1 MQLLKSDEIKIK
13 LLDHLKDRKWHS
25 FYDIQRKCSI
35 NYTMLKKHVY
45 FLEMLY
51 LVETM
56 KVKAEESVT
65 GKGSYRV
72 RITDRGMEFL
82 HVIKDKMG

>member
-1 MQLLKSDEIKIK
+1 
-13 LLDHLKDRKWHS
+13 
-25 FYDIQRKCSI
+25 
-35 NYTMLKKHVY
+35 MLKKHVY